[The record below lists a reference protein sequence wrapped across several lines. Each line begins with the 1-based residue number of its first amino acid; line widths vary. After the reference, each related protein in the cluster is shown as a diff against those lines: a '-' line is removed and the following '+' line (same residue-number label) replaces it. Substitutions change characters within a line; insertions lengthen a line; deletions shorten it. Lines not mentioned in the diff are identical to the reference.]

1 MNRLKHQPIT
11 DPFLPRQWRLAH
23 GRLLEIGPAGLIV
36 GIVNVTPDSFSD
48 GGQHFDEIMAVNHAR
63 RLVEE
68 GAIMIDIGGESTR
81 PGAEPISG
89 ETERK
94 RILPVI
100 QALASPGGPLI
111 SVDTWRASTARA
123 AIEAGAHAVNDI
135 WGLQKDPALGEVV
148 SKTGAG
154 VVIMHNGRDRVRDR
168 DVIKD
173 QMYFLRKSLQVA
185 ERKRITEDRIVLDPG
200 FGFAKDPDENFELLG
215 KLEKLHE
222 LGYPI
227 MAGTSRKRFI
237 GAATGRDAEDRDIG
251 TAATS
256 VIARLKGAALFRV
269 HDVAANRDALAIADA
284 VMHAGE
290 PAAGGTRN

>member
-1 MNRLKHQPIT
+1 
-11 DPFLPRQWRLAH
+11 
-23 GRLLEIGPAGLIV
+23 
-36 GIVNVTPDSFSD
+36 
-48 GGQHFDEIMAVNHAR
+48 
-63 RLVEE
+63 
-68 GAIMIDIGGESTR
+68 MIDIGGESTR
-81 PGAEPISG
+81 PGAESISG
-89 ETERK
+89 ETELQ

-100 QALASPGGPLI
+100 EALASPDGPLL
-111 SVDTWRASTARA
+111 SVDTWRATTARA

-148 SKTGAG
+148 SRTGAG
-154 VVIMHNGRDRVRDR
+154 VILMHNGRERDRDR

-173 QMYFLRKSLQVA
+173 QMYFLRKSLQIA
-185 ERKRITEDRIVLDPG
+185 ENSGISDMNIVIDPG

-215 KLEKLHE
+215 RLEHLHKL
-222 LGYPI
+222 GFPV

-237 GAATGRDAEDRDIG
+237 GAATGRDTGQRDIG

-284 VMHAGE
+284 VLRANGHQVGVL
-290 PAAGGTRN
+290 